1 MIEVTPEQIR
11 DDFNRQCLE
20 CYTLAEQEI
29 QNLFNEIGEENKCN
43 QGYLYEQLRN
53 TPYRN
58 RFFRDYFMLG
68 PESLVTKKGFKST
81 FYYNCATNSQRLG
94 LQLISLADKLQ
105 DSISCDDF

>member
-1 MIEVTPEQIR
+1 MIEVTYEQIR

-29 QNLFNEIGEENKCN
+29 QELFDEIGEANKCN

-53 TPYRN
+53 TPNRN
-58 RFFRDYFMLG
+58 RFFKDYFMMG
-68 PESLVTKKGFKST
+68 PEVLITEKGSRST
-81 FYYNCATNSQRLG
+81 FYYNCAMNSQRLG
-94 LQLISLADKLQ
+94 IQLISLADRLQ